1 MALQLTVTGDAGLDI
16 SYWKINGAS
25 NSFDGP
31 KMDFR
36 FDMQGYKDA
45 EWRAKGSSAKSLTFH
60 VLTEIEGSAAV
71 LYTEED
77 ARAAVDAVAEVLY
90 VEGDTIPEGKAVGD
104 VKTEAVAAVEG
115 ISAGDV
121 KTAAGPAG
129 TSPADRSAT
138 ILNNTSGD
146 LRPALYTWL
155 KTHDATATS
164 GPADDYG
171 NSDQT
176 VDWSSAVDA

>member
-1 MALQLTVTGDAGLDI
+1 MALQLTLIGDAGLDI
-16 SYWKINGAS
+16 SYWKINSAS
-25 NSFDGP
+25 SSFNGP

-45 EWRAKGSSAKSLTFH
+45 EWRAKGSSAKALTFH
-60 VLTEIEGSAAV
+60 VLSETDGSAAV

-77 ARAAVDAVAEVLY
+77 ATAAVDAVAEVLY
-90 VEGDTIPEGKAVGD
+90 VEGDTIPDGKVVGD
-104 VKTEAVAAVEG
+104 VKTAAVAAVEG
-115 ISAGDV
+115 KSVGDV
-121 KTAAGPAG
+121 KTAAVPGG

-138 ILNNTSGD
+138 ILDNTHGD
-146 LRPALYTWL
+146 LRPALYAWL

-171 NSDQT
+171 NLDQI
-176 VDWSSAVDA
+176 VDWSSAVDV

>member
-16 SYWKINGAS
+16 SYWKIDGAS

-31 KMDFR
+31 KTDFR
-36 FDMQGYKDA
+36 FNIQGYKDA

-60 VLTEIEGSAAV
+60 VLTQGEGSAAV
-71 LYTEED
+71 LYTE
-77 ARAAVDAVAEVLY
+77 
-90 VEGDTIPEGKAVGD
+90 GDEIPEGKSV
-104 VKTEAVAAVEG
+104 
-115 ISAGDV
+115 GDV
-121 KTAAGPAG
+121 KTAAVPAG

-171 NSDQT
+171 HSSQI
-176 VDWSSAVDA
+176 VDWSSAVDV